1 MKEICQFD
9 VFGMPAPQG
18 SKKFVGTTKAG
29 RGIMVESSKKVK
41 PWRQDVKAAAS
52 TVAALLCA
60 RTDLGGVAVPIAGPL
75 WVSMVFTMPKP
86 ASAPKRKR
94 TWPDKKPDLSKLARS
109 TEDALVDAG
118 LILDDSRI
126 VEYVR
131 LAKVFPGEDPQS
143 LRSPG
148 VSITIYVRD
157 DAT

>member
-1 MKEICQFD
+1 MREICQFD

-41 PWRQDVKAAAS
+41 PWRQDVKAQ
-52 TVAALLCA
+52 ALKLIDYA
-60 RTDLGGVAVPIAGPL
+60 GSQFPEFGSQYPVGGPL
-75 WVSMVFTMPKP
+75 LVSMVFTMPKP
-86 ASAPKRKR
+86 ASAPKRRR

-131 LAKVFPGEDPQS
+131 LAKVFPGEDPHA

-148 VSITIYVRD
+148 VSITIYVPD
-157 DAT
+157 GEP